1 MQKTITP
8 IDNTLY
14 IEREYNSGKIE
25 DTINNSVNA
34 QKGWA
39 SMSVK
44 ERVELLGNFVEDFFV
59 RKEII
64 VEELCRQIGR
74 P

>member
-25 DTINNSVNA
+25 DTINNSIKA
-34 QKGWA
+34 QKAWA
-39 SMSVK
+39 SKSVK
-44 ERVELLGNFVEDFFV
+44 ER
-59 RKEII
+59 IM
-64 VEELCRQIGR
+64 
-74 P
+74 